1 MLERL
6 TQKDRG
12 FIKNQATAGH
22 YASEIEVVR
31 DAVRCLREKT
41 QTEKLHHL
49 RAMAHTGH
57 QQFSRGEGEALTAVT
72 MNEILQQAKKDH
84 KNGKPAKDEIK
95 A

>member
-6 TQKDRG
+6 TQKDRE
-12 FIKNQATAGH
+12 FIKNQVTAGH

-31 DAVRCLREKT
+31 DAVRRLREKK
-41 QTEKLHHL
+41 QAEKLHHL
-49 RAMAHTGH
+49 RAIARTGH
-57 QQFSRGEGEALTAVT
+57 EQLLRGEGEVLTAVT

-84 KNGKPAKDEIK
+84 KNGKPVKDEIK